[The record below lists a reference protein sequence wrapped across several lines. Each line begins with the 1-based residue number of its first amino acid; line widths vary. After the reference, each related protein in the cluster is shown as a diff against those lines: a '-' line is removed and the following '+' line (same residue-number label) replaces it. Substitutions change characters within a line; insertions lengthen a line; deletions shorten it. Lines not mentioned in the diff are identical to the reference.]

1 MASGT
6 VGYTDTRGNK
16 DYSSI
21 IANQIGKRLKEASDM
36 ASEERAYAAGMA
48 EAGGTSLEEAGIGK
62 GYFFGRALG
71 SRFGG
76 DRIARTR
83 GRMGASGPGTN
94 PAASYKQRFR
104 GGFDY
109 KVENNVITDTAP
121 LSNAV
126 VTGLRGVQ
134 SGLNAVSG
142 SLALQGR
149 EIGKL
154 SNVTADMA
162 RATMLNGYLFQMFAS
177 QQRTQQGRRSAR
189 REEASIEGGGYGG
202 ARIGGASFGG
212 AGGGRGMVNITPTAG
227 GGGSAGYGGSG
238 GMGGVGGGG
247 ALTSLGASDILSAGS
262 SYYLRQNS
270 PFMKSLQS
278 NLAAPMAK
286 GFQRVT
292 GRAHSGDVF
301 RAMSASSGL
310 TNPVATGAG
319 LEVVGKNIAKTVGHS
334 PDAGR
339 SLAALIRKGSKPN
352 SAEAKSVEKMLETVS
367 GFERTGL
374 LTSRNADGLK
384 MLISSR
390 GGTAAQTEFI
400 DQVMDAAARGDA
412 YKQSLD
418 VDSYAKMMTGKTPKQ
433 MRAIDNMIA
442 TVENDM
448 NVFRALTDSNGKRL
462 YTEEMV
468 QKFGEMGL
476 SPGSRNVRLYNTRM
490 NRLNRQGLGYL
501 RPSFE
506 SRGASIGNMAEDYAR
521 LFPNSNF
528 KNIEDMVA
536 YTQFGRFIES
546 GMNERKALKA
556 VESLMGAEVANRA
569 LVKGAKE
576 GAKNAKIGKLMG
588 KFGKAG
594 ALKRLPIIGA
604 LAGAV
609 FGVQRMFE
617 GDFKGGLLE
626 IGSGLLGLSPKTT
639 GLGLLIDSYLLS
651 RDLGIVPMKTGGKLS
666 GFAANSLL
674 SVNGMPLASFNEPGN
689 PESIQIIR
697 DDKDTPIE
705 QGKGIVEGMLK
716 KKNDYAALTS
726 MGVERGLQTLD
737 SQGFFSGLFNTAK
750 NVGNNLTNPFKG
762 LLNMG
767 SDAKNWFMKGF
778 TPNESSMSWKDLLS
792 NDWMQRQRTQGA
804 GKGMW
809 NPFRGMPGYGKLT
822 SGGEIPGG
830 FQTGP
835 TPAARQAFLRGFAL
849 LTNPKAFI
857 LGSLMTPT
865 ALGDGTLTGNIDYLN
880 SLGIDTS
887 NLQPGS
893 GMGAGNATVT
903 NIYNTTN
910 NNGSSNNDNGNE
922 ILGQGFNAD
931 LEKFIT
937 NFSIMSK

>member
-1 MASGT
+1 
-6 VGYTDTRGNK
+6 
-16 DYSSI
+16 
-21 IANQIGKRLKEASDM
+21 
-36 ASEERAYAAGMA
+36 
-48 EAGGTSLEEAGIGK
+48 
-62 GYFFGRALG
+62 
-71 SRFGG
+71 
-76 DRIARTR
+76 
-83 GRMGASGPGTN
+83 TN
-94 PAASYKQRFR
+94 PASNYKQRFR
-104 GGFDY
+104 GGFNY

-121 LSNAV
+121 LSNAI

-134 SGLNAVSG
+134 SGLNAVSS
-142 SLALQGR
+142 SLAVQGR

-202 ARIGGASFGG
+202 GRIGGSSFGG

-227 GGGSAGYGGSG
+227 GSGSAGYGGSG

-247 ALTSLGASDILSAGS
+247 ALTSLGATDILSAGS
-262 SYYLRQNS
+262 SFYLRQNS
-270 PFMKSLQS
+270 PFMKSMQK
-278 NLAAPMAK
+278 NLAAPMAR

-367 GFERTGL
+367 GFEKSGL

-384 MLISSR
+384 MLVSSR
-390 GGTAAQTEFI
+390 GGSAAQTEFI
-400 DQVMDAAARGDA
+400 DQVMDAAARGDV
-412 YKQSLD
+412 YKRSLD

-462 YTEEMV
+462 YSEEMV

-476 SPGSRNVRLYNTRM
+476 SPGKRNVRLYNTRM
-490 NRLNRQGLGYL
+490 NKLSRQGLGYL
-501 RPSFE
+501 RPTFE

-521 LFPNSNF
+521 MFPRSNF

-546 GMNERKALKA
+546 GMDERKALKA

-569 LVKGAKE
+569 LVRGAKE

-609 FGVQRMFE
+609 FGIQRMFE

-651 RDLGIVPMKTGGKLS
+651 RDLGVVPMKTGGRMS
-666 GFAANSLL
+666 GFPLNSLL

-689 PESIQIIR
+689 KESIQIVK

-705 QGKGIVEGMLK
+705 QGKGIVMGMLK
-716 KKNDYAALTS
+716 KRSAYS
-726 MGVERGLQTLD
+726 MLQSDGIETAMNNLK
-737 SQGFFSGLFNTAK
+737 SGGFFSNLANKGKSVF
-750 NVGNNLTNPFKG
+750 NNLTSPVKG
-762 LLNMG
+762 I
-767 SDAKNWFMKGF
+767 KNWFMKGY
-778 TPNESSMSWKDLLS
+778 TPAEDAMSWKDLFAD
-792 NDWMQRQRTQGA
+792 DWKQRGKF
-804 GKGMW
+804 GKG
-809 NPFRGMPGYGKLT
+809 GKL
-822 SGGEIPGG
+822 GGWDFTRGFRPGVSADEGG
-830 FQTGP
+830 FMSGP
-835 TPAARQAFLRGFAL
+835 TPAGRQSVKRLFGFL
-849 LTNPKAFI
+849 
-857 LGSLMTPT
+857 
-865 ALGDGTLTGNIDYLN
+865 
-880 SLGIDTS
+880 TS
-887 NLQPGS
+887 
-893 GMGAGNATVT
+893 
-903 NIYNTTN
+903 
-910 NNGSSNNDNGNE
+910 
-922 ILGQGFNAD
+922 FR
-931 LEKFIT
+931 
-937 NFSIMSK
+937 

>member
-6 VGYTDTRGNK
+6 VGYTDTRGNR

-21 IANQIGKRLKEASDM
+21 IANQIGKRLKEASNM

-126 VTGLRGVQ
+126 VTGLRGVE
-134 SGLNAVSG
+134 SGLVAVSQG
-142 SLALQGR
+142 LAIQGR

-162 RATMLNGYLFQMFAS
+162 KATMLNGYIFQMFAS
-177 QQRTQQGRRSAR
+177 QQRAQRERQSAR
-189 REEASIEGGGYGG
+189 REERSIERGTGGYSSRFGGGGG
-202 ARIGGASFGG
+202 SLGGGGFGG
-212 AGGGRGMVNITPTAG
+212 AGGGRGMINVTPRG
-227 GGGSAGYGGSG
+227 
-238 GMGGVGGGG
+238 GGGG
-247 ALTSLGASDILSAGS
+247 A
-262 SYYLRQNS
+262 
-270 PFMKSLQS
+270 
-278 NLAAPMAK
+278 AAF
-286 GFQRVT
+286 G
-292 GRAHSGDVF
+292 GG
-301 RAMSASSGL
+301 
-310 TNPVATGAG
+310 
-319 LEVVGKNIAKTVGHS
+319 
-334 PDAGR
+334 
-339 SLAALIRKGSKPN
+339 AALGSNFGMFDALSFGSNVALRPGKTN
-352 SAEAKSVEKMLETVS
+352 KAIGGALL
-367 GFERTGL
+367 ERTGRL
-374 LTSRNADGLK
+374 STKAQYAPLFQQMKDPKSISQIATNVSNAAGSGMFGAKAIKNVLSSGDAGIDSVIKTQTILAGLIDEGKLTKESAAA
-384 MLISSR
+384 MESVISSR
-390 GGTAAQTEFI
+390 ILGNAKQSEMMDEILDASTRGANYRNISAMDPLEQLDFLKANPASAKQFAMSEFDADTFAHMLDPTTGKRMFTNSQVDKLVELGFTPSAANTAANKAVSKAFRGGRISSPMFTAQMDDLVKLAQDYVKRFPNANFKNVEEAVAFTELG
-400 DQVMDAAARGDA
+400 R
-412 YKQSLD
+412 
-418 VDSYAKMMTGKTPKQ
+418 
-433 MRAIDNMIA
+433 
-442 TVENDM
+442 
-448 NVFRALTDSNGKRL
+448 LTDSKKLG
-462 YTEEMV
+462 
-468 QKFGEMGL
+468 GAAL
-476 SPGSRNVRLYNTRM
+476 SP
-490 NRLNRQGLGYL
+490 
-501 RPSFE
+501 
-506 SRGASIGNMAEDYAR
+506 EDAV
-521 LFPNSNF
+521 
-528 KNIEDMVA
+528 KNIENLMGVTTA
-536 YTQFGRFIES
+536 
-546 GMNERKALKA
+546 RKALIGGSKEA
-556 VESLMGAEVANRA
+556 MTNSSMMKLIAQKGGRRLLNRLPVIGAIAGTAFAIQRA
-569 LVKGAKE
+569 L
-576 GAKNAKIGKLMG
+576 
-588 KFGKAG
+588 
-594 ALKRLPIIGA
+594 
-604 LAGAV
+604 
-609 FGVQRMFE
+609 E
-617 GDFKGGLLE
+617 GDFKGAGLE
-626 IGSGLLGLSPKTT
+626 FMSGMLGLNPAMT
-639 GLGLLIDSYLLS
+639 GLGMYIDGYLLA
-651 RDLGIVPMKTGGKLS
+651 RDLGLVPMKTGGRLS
-666 GFAANSLL
+666 GFAANSTL

-689 PESIQIIR
+689 PESIQIVR

-778 TPNESSMSWKDLLS
+778 TPGESSMSWKDLLS

-893 GMGAGNATVT
+893 GMGATNATVT